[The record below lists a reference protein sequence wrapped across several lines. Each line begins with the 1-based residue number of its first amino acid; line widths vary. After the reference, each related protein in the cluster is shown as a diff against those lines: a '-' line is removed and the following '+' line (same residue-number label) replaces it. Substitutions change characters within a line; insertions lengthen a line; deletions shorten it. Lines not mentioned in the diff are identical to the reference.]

1 MKLKTLIDSIEY
13 LEIKNGDEKTLESV
27 EISSVEFHSKK
38 VKKGTLFVAIK
49 GYRVDGHDFIKDAVT
64 SGSVAAIVE
73 DFVEEDI
80 LQIKVKNSRI
90 ALAKVASIFF
100 GEPSKKLKVT
110 GITASN
116 GKTSTAFMTKCIYD
130 KAGYNTGISGTV
142 YTKYADVEIPSILT
156 TPESKDLQY
165 YFYDMVNKGI
175 DHVIME
181 VSSSAGELARAYA
194 TDFDIVTFN
203 NITPEHI
210 VNHGSFERYYHVKS
224 RLIRHAKEECVAIL
238 NSDFELIND
247 LRNNTKAQVVTYS
260 LKNNLEDISID
271 NLDLLTGFGKF
282 KFIVNRD
289 IKLKGI
295 TIKKQSFDVE
305 LKVAGYS
312 SVMNAIVAITIGLVN
327 GIDLDTI
334 LAGIQ
339 DFTGVERRFEVIF
352 DEGFKI
358 VDDHFANKNNI
369 EVTLDTLSKMDY
381 KNLDILYAIR
391 GSRGADLN
399 EENAEVIASW
409 YDRLKPR
416 EFIVTL
422 SKDTVTWKDEVT
434 DDELE
439 AFKRVMSKHNIKFVL
454 EDNLKEAVEK
464 VIDGTKD
471 DDLVLFA
478 GCQGMD
484 KAMGIAYDHIIEKN
498 LTKYP
503 SKLLEKAKNRVC

>member
-1 MKLKTLIDSIEY
+1 MKLKTLVDNINYID
-13 LEIKNGDEKTLESV
+13 IKNGDEKDLENI

-38 VKKGTLFVAIK
+38 VKEGTLFAAIK
-49 GYRVDGHDFIKDAVT
+49 GYRVDGHDFIKST
-64 SGSVAAIVE
+64 IESGAVAAIVE
-73 DFVEEDI
+73 DFVDEDI
-80 LQIKVKNSRI
+80 VQIKVKNSRM
-90 ALAKVASIFF
+90 ALAKLASIFYD
-100 GEPSKKLKVT
+100 EPSKKLKVT

-116 GKTSTAFMTKCIYD
+116 GKTSTAFMTRSIYEA
-130 KAGYNTGISGTV
+130 AGYNTGICGTV

-181 VSSSAGELARAYA
+181 VSSSAGELSRAYA

-203 NITPEHI
+203 NLTPEHI

-224 RLIRHAKEECVAIL
+224 RIIRHAKEESVAIL
-238 NSDFELIND
+238 NADFELINE
-247 LRNNTKAQVVTYS
+247 LRNKTRAQVITYS
-260 LKNNLEDISID
+260 LKNNSEDISID
-271 NLDLLTGFGKF
+271 NLDLSTGFGKF
-282 KFIVNRD
+282 RFIVNRD
-289 IKLKGI
+289 IKLKDI

-327 GIDLDTI
+327 GIDVDTI
-334 LAGIQ
+334 ISGIQ
-339 DFTGVERRFEVIF
+339 NFTGVERRFEVIF

-409 YDRLKPR
+409 FDRLKPR

-439 AFKRVMSKHNIKFVL
+439 AFKKVMKKHGIKFIL

-464 VIDGTKD
+464 VIDGAKD
-471 DDLVLFA
+471 RDLVLFA

-484 KAMGIAYDHIIEKN
+484 KAMGIAYDYLIDKN
-498 LTKYP
+498 LASNPTT
-503 SKLLEKAKNRVC
+503 LLEKAKSRVC

>member
-49 GYRVDGHDFIKDAVT
+49 GYRVDGHDFIKDVVASGAVA
-64 SGSVAAIVE
+64 VIVE
-73 DFVEEDI
+73 NFVEEDI

-224 RLIRHAKEECVAIL
+224 RLIRHAKEDCVAIL

-271 NLDLLTGFGKF
+271 NLDLSTGFGKF

-339 DFTGVERRFEVIF
+339 DFTGVERRFEVI
-352 DEGFKI
+352 
-358 VDDHFANKNNI
+358 
-369 EVTLDTLSKMDY
+369 
-381 KNLDILYAIR
+381 
-391 GSRGADLN
+391 LN
-399 EENAEVIASW
+399 
-409 YDRLKPR
+409 
-416 EFIVTL
+416 FI
-422 SKDTVTWKDEVT
+422 
-434 DDELE
+434 
-439 AFKRVMSKHNIKFVL
+439 
-454 EDNLKEAVEK
+454 
-464 VIDGTKD
+464 
-471 DDLVLFA
+471 
-478 GCQGMD
+478 
-484 KAMGIAYDHIIEKN
+484 
-498 LTKYP
+498 
-503 SKLLEKAKNRVC
+503 